1 MRNAALF
8 ILVLFGW
15 VGSTVAGAHQE
26 GNRSEQIDEGTK
38 NFLALHSV
46 YIKWRDG
53 FFGSRTHYRTQLYYM
68 LLEMMG
74 HRIVTGYDYVF
85 ESPELV
91 YQQKLRFA
99 FYGDDWLHIEGKV
112 NKESIKKII
121 GNDSNLL
128 LSWWRSKKLVSV
140 SGILRDYRIDDWQ
153 KKIYVIL
160 DDIHV
165 KVLEK

>member
-1 MRNAALF
+1 MSKALLSLCTIVF
-8 ILVLFGW
+8 VQLVTLSF
-15 VGSTVAGAHQE
+15 VHS
-26 GNRSEQIDEGTK
+26 SEKNEKIDEGKK
-38 NFLALHSV
+38 NFLVLHSV
-46 YIKWRDG
+46 YLKWRDG

-74 HRIVTGYDYVF
+74 HRIETGYDYVF
-85 ESPELV
+85 DTPSMV

-121 GNDSNLL
+121 GDDSSLL

-153 KKIYVIL
+153 KKIYVVLENIE
-160 DDIHV
+160 V
-165 KVLEK
+165 KVKE